1 MPLYKVWNG
10 GRNVHKIVKADTIE
24 ELELEKGN

>member
-10 GRNVHKIVKADTIE
+10 GRNVRKIVKADTIE
-24 ELELEKGN
+24 ELLEKGN